1 MSDTLFFILQK
12 LYINNR
18 SSEAENLDLMQSV
31 NPKLLKYKEVVDL
44 FRDLVSFLKRRY
56 VLQEILSW
64 YETLLTLAAPKDC
77 GIDSTPSELAEKVED
92 LKKHLAKYI
101 GFLPI

>member
-44 FRDLVSFLKRRY
+44 FRDLVSFL
-56 VLQEILSW
+56 
-64 YETLLTLAAPKDC
+64 
-77 GIDSTPSELAEKVED
+77 
-92 LKKHLAKYI
+92 
-101 GFLPI
+101 